1 MKEKTEKLVI
11 TFPTTTMA
19 MKMDSLST
27 PDQGRLIPLPG
38 EISAGCG
45 LSWSTDPTQE
55 EDLLKFMEEN
65 SIEWEG
71 TFHVALY

>member
-1 MKEKTEKLVI
+1 MKEKTEKLII

-45 LSWSTDPTQE
+45 LSWSADPTLE
-55 EDLLKFMEEN
+55 EELLKFMEDN
-65 SIEWEG
+65 SIEWED